1 MINPNIEAILKQIQ
15 GKTLVAATKY
25 VDSDDIRQLFA
36 LGIRDI
42 GENRV
47 DALLQKQS
55 ELQDLPIRWHF
66 IGHLQ
71 TNKVAK
77 IINLI
82 DVLHSLDRL
91 SLAEEIQ
98 RRRNKPLACFVEVN
112 ISKET
117 NKTGLDIQELASFLD
132 SIRQMDKI
140 HVIGFMGMAENTS
153 DETIIKRQ
161 FQTLAELRTSMAKY
175 GDFPNLSMGM
185 SNDYQIAIEEGA
197 THLRLGSIL
206 FRKEG

>member
-25 VDSDDIRQLFA
+25 VDSDDIRKLFA

-47 DALLQKQS
+47 DALLQKQN

-77 IINLI
+77 IINSI

-98 RRRNKPLACFVEVN
+98 RRRDLPLDCFVEVN

-117 NKTGLDIQELASFLD
+117 NKTGLDIQEVSSFLD

>member
-25 VDSDDIRQLFA
+25 VDSDDIRKLFA

-47 DALLQKQS
+47 DALLKKQN
-55 ELQDLPIRWHF
+55 ELQDIPIRWHF

-77 IINLI
+77 IINSI

-98 RRRNKPLACFVEVN
+98 RRRDLPLDCFVEVN

-117 NKTGLDIQELASFLD
+117 NKTGLDIQEVSSFLD